1 MALIVQNDDGDEAG
15 ANGYIDATYFRAYH
29 DDRLNDYATFDVDAT
44 INAAIIRATDYM
56 DRRFRFVG
64 IRANASTTQT
74 TMWPR
79 MQDTDGTL
87 IVDPDGNDIEGL
99 PTALKQACAEYA
111 LRALSAAL
119 IVDVPP
125 PVGGRL
131 VLQETKTLGPMSKS
145 TTFAL
150 KGALGSSTS
159 TSVAVIPAYPLAD
172 DLLKRGGL
180 VDSSRGVFR

>member
-29 DDRLNDYATFDVDAT
+29 DDAGNDYSTYDVDAT
-44 INAAIIRATDYM
+44 IEAAIVRATRYM
-56 DRRFRFVG
+56 DGRFRFVG
-64 IRANASTTQT
+64 IRLLASTTQT

-79 MQDTDGTL
+79 VMDTDGTL

-111 LRALSAAL
+111 LRALAAAL
-119 IVDVPP
+119 INDVLPP
-125 PVGGRL
+125 TGGRL
-131 VLQETKTLGPMSKS
+131 VVSESKSLSPMSKS
-145 TTFAL
+145 VTYA
-150 KGALGSSTS
+150 SSTT

-172 DLLKRGGL
+172 NLLKRSGLIESGG
-180 VDSSRGVFR
+180 GVFR